1 MRWLTLFQKLLILFI
16 ASLSAVLIFF
26 NYSDRITQRVFRQE
40 LIESNRN
47 RLLYFV
53 GQMDTAVDQLWTTGF
68 VLLKDSDVQKLQDES
83 LSRYERIHLVNT
95 TTNRLQV
102 ASTTQTLANRMVAYS
117 PVTRLQAVSELVD
130 GEDSFHTV
138 PSYTTKFIYDP
149 EAADGRFISQLTW
162 PFASS
167 IKGAGQDHDP
177 VTLVVRAEIK
187 RSALIGMLNQ
197 YKRGSAGEAFM
208 YAPGY
213 PLLMKQGIAPESQ
226 KLMDEVI
233 GQLTL
238 QDQGSE
244 IMTIGGKTFLANYR
258 KIQSLDWHVVDLIPL
273 ASVLAPLSKARFSFY
288 ALLLLLLV
296 LGVVSTF
303 VLNRS
308 VRLPILRLTRGV
320 HHLKSGD
327 YSHRIRKGSDRDF
340 AFLFHEFNQM
350 SADIQRLIETVHF
363 EQIKVRE
370 AQLSQLQ
377 SQINPHFLYN
387 NFAFI
392 QSMARKNNTEAI
404 ITFSQHVSRYY
415 RSATRPAA
423 LGNTLGNELELV
435 RNYLQIHAMQSP
447 RFHWEIHVPQ
457 AALDLNLPALILQ
470 PLVENALIHGV
481 EKKLGE
487 AHIRIEGTLYE
498 QELTL
503 IVEDNGNGMTPQA
516 MEELQRSWMLPLSED
531 TGCGLWNV
539 HHRLLHQSEHARGLI
554 IDTSELGGLRVQFS
568 ITTERAKR
576 GEELP

>member
-1 MRWLTLFQKLLILFI
+1 MRWLTLFQKLLILI
-16 ASLSAVLIFF
+16 MASLAAVLIFY
-26 NYSDRITQRVFRQE
+26 NYADRITQRVLRQE

-47 RLLYFV
+47 RLHYFV

-68 VLLKDSDVQKLQDES
+68 VLLKDSEVQKLQDES
-83 LSRYERIHLVNT
+83 LSRYERIQLVNAVT
-95 TTNRLQV
+95 ARLQV
-102 ASTTQTLANRMVAYS
+102 ASSTLTLANRMVVYS
-117 PVTRLQAVSELVD
+117 PVTQLQALSELLD
-130 GEDSFHTV
+130 GEASFHTV
-138 PSYTTKFIYDP
+138 PAYTTKFIYDP
-149 EAADGRFISQLTW
+149 EAVDGRFISQLTW
-162 PFASS
+162 PFTSS
-167 IKGAGQDHDP
+167 IKGAGADHDS

-187 RSALIGMLNQ
+187 RSALIGMLSQ
-197 YKRGSAGEAFM
+197 YKRGSAGEAFI

-213 PLLMKQGIAPESQ
+213 PLLMNPGVDPESRE
-226 KLMDEVI
+226 LMDEVI
-233 GQLTL
+233 GERSL
-238 QDQGSE
+238 QEQGSE
-244 IMTIGGKTFLANYR
+244 IMTIRGKTFLVNYR

-273 ASVLAPLSKARFSFY
+273 ASVLAPLSKARYSFY
-288 ALLLLLLV
+288 ALLLLLMA

-340 AFLFHEFNQM
+340 GFLFHEFNQM
-350 SADIQRLIETVHF
+350 SADIQRLVETVHF

-392 QSMARKNNTEAI
+392 QSMARTNNTDAI
-404 ITFSQHVSRYY
+404 ITFAQHVSRYY

-423 LGNTLGNELELV
+423 LGHTLASELELV

-447 RFHWEIHVPQ
+447 RLHWEIDVPD
-457 AALDLNLPALILQ
+457 AALDLNLPALLLQ

-481 EKKLGE
+481 EQKLGI
-487 AHIRIEGTLYE
+487 AHIRIEGTVFE

-503 IVEDNGNGMTPQA
+503 TVEDNGNGMTQQE
-516 MEELQRSWMLPLSED
+516 MEDLQRSWMLPLSED
-531 TGCGLWNV
+531 AGCGLWNV

-554 IDTSELGGLRVQFS
+554 IGTSALGGLRVQFS
-568 ITTERAKR
+568 IHTERNRK
-576 GEELP
+576 GEEPC